1 MIRYSN
7 TTITKVKSFS
17 NRTVEALIR
26 HNFATVPK
34 VLEMF
39 L

>member
-7 TTITKVKSFS
+7 TIVNKVKSFS
-17 NRTVEALIR
+17 NRTVKALIR
-26 HNFATVPK
+26 YNFATVPK
-34 VLEMF
+34 VLEMV